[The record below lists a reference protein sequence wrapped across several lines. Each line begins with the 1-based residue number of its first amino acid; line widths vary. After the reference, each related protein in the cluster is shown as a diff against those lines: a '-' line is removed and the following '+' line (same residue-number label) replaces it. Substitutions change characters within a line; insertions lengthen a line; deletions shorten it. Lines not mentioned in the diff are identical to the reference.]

1 MIGVDNRADRELV
14 FNDRQV
20 NHRIKRTVCCTARGA
35 AKATFDCAFKLVQL
49 GLVRDVANHTSL
61 STAAEQRTLRTFKHF
76 DALNVS
82 EIHVGVTGRE
92 LHRLIIEIQ
101 RDVRE
106 AADRCRRLLTGKS
119 SRQAAHKDR
128 AVART
133 IVTESH
139 VGRIFDQLVNRSDVQ
154 LAKRVRSERLDGHRH
169 VSQRLITTGGRNDD
183 VTRGGL
189 VC

>member
-1 MIGVDNRADRELV
+1 MIGIDNRADRELV

-20 NHRIKRTVCCTARGA
+20 NHRIERTVCCTARGA
-35 AKATFDCAFKLVQL
+35 AKAAFDRAFKLVEL
-49 GLVRDVANHTSL
+49 GLVRDVANHASL
-61 STAAEQRTLRTFKHF
+61 SAAAEQRTLRAFKHF

-92 LHRLIIEIQ
+92 LHRLVIEIQ

-106 AADRCRRLLTGKS
+106 AADRCRRLLTGKT

-133 IVTESH
+133 IVTKSD
-139 VGRIFDQLVNRSDVQ
+139 VGRIFDQLVNRGDVQ
-154 LAKRVRSERLDGHRH
+154 LAKRIRTERLDRHRH
-169 VSQRLITTGGRNDD
+169 VSQRLVTTVGGNDD
-183 VTRGGL
+183 VTGGSF

>member
-20 NHRIKRTVCCTARGA
+20 NHRIERTVSSTARGA
-35 AKATFDCAFKLVQL
+35 AKAAFDRAFKLIEL
-49 GLVRDVANHTSL
+49 GLVGDVADHTSL
-61 STAAEQRTLRTFKHF
+61 STTAEQRTLRAFEHF

-92 LHRLIIEIQ
+92 LHRLVIKIQ

-106 AADRCRRLLTGKS
+106 AADRCRRLLTGKT

-133 IVTESH
+133 VVTESN
-139 VGRIFDQLVNRSDVQ
+139 VGRILHQFVDRADVEF
-154 LAKRVRSERLDGHRH
+154 AKRVCAERLNRHRH
-169 VSQRLITTGGRNDD
+169 ISQRLVAAVSCNDD
-183 VTRGGL
+183 VAGGGL

>member
-20 NHRIKRTVCCTARGA
+20 NHRIERTVCCTARGT
-35 AKATFDCAFKLVQL
+35 AKAAFDCAFKLVEL
-49 GLVRDVANHTSL
+49 GLVGDVANHTSL
-61 STAAEQRTLRTFKHF
+61 SATAEQRTLRAFKHF

-92 LHRLIIEIQ
+92 LHRLVIEIQ
-101 RDVRE
+101 RNVRE
-106 AADRCRRLLTGKS
+106 AADRCRRLLTGKT

-139 VGRIFDQLVNRSDVQ
+139 VGRILHQFVDRADVK
-154 LAKRVRSERLDGHRH
+154 LAQRVRAERLDRHRH
-169 VSQRLITTGGRNDD
+169 VSQRLVATVGGNDD
-183 VTRGGL
+183 VTGSSL
-189 VC
+189 I